1 MSSSPL
7 SQYLAS
13 LIERNNCVSDVQV
26 VQDNARLPAKT
37 VVKRVAPGRFLRS
50 ISCPLL
56 NESMDKFLAFYP
68 ASSESE
74 FDGSASFNRLFLGG
88 YDPSRWD
95 SEAMASP
102 HSIRK
107 GSCRWDATATPG
119 SITPPARRKGS
130 CRWDATASPGSS
142 IPPARRKSLS
152 NLHLAKE
159 PIEECNALQRSPSS
173 KENRPEWLRQLPT
186 EEPNVIIRKKAI
198 ASPCA

>member
-107 GSCRWDATATPG
+107 GSCRWDATA
-119 SITPPARRKGS
+119 
-130 CRWDATASPGSS
+130 SPGSS